1 MDNLEET
8 GGLKTDGLPVDPV
21 SENEVPLGSNAE
33 EVRDDVPAQLSD
45 GEYVVPADV
54 VRYFGVSFFEKL
66 RDKAKKGI
74 DQMAEDGRI
83 NGEPID
89 SAPTLEG
96 ELSTDE
102 MKELEDV
109 LKMQEGG
116 DVDLNKEAL
125 QQFGDQVVQQGLKPQ
140 IDYGQFSTP
149 GSFTAFN
156 QAQAQ
161 QQAETAATQQKQSV
175 GFAEYVG
182 PNGQIMMI
190 PIDAE
195 GNPTMPVPDGYTL
208 KTTGEDSKPQG
219 GSDDPTPSL
228 IDRHKDIQAKAQERN
243 QKWFDNFHN
252 AEDPLAMAKSLLSE
266 TPAGLGG
273 IIGAGDTLGDI
284 AKIRGYSAAIEESN
298 PELAKNLNELVEDKI
313 ADSGFGVKALEGV
326 IATGGMYAD
335 RFGGMVTEAN
345 KLKAAAVEKEKAKSS
360 AKDRRDRRKRREDME
375 KAGRRAQTDIKR
387 YKKSAA
393 GKKATATKSGQKAI
407 KRTESA
413 VRDIQRGV
421 TRGFAKGSL
430 VEKPK

>member
-8 GGLKTDGLPVDPV
+8 GGLKTDGLPVDPI
-21 SENEVPLGSNAE
+21 SGNEVPLGSNAE

-89 SAPTLEG
+89 PSPTLEG
-96 ELSTDE
+96 ELSSDE

-109 LKMQEGG
+109 LKMDTGG
-116 DVDLNKEAL
+116 DLNINKEGL
-125 QQFGDQVVQQGLKPQ
+125 EQVGDKVIQQGLKPQ
-140 IDYGQFSTP
+140 VDYGQFSTP

-161 QQAETAATQQKQSV
+161 QQAENNTQQKQSV

-182 PNGQIMMI
+182 PNGQTMMI
-190 PIDAE
+190 PIDAD
-195 GNPTMPVPDGYTL
+195 GNPTMPVPDGYTK

-219 GSDDPTPSL
+219 DSETNSLMSL
-228 IDRHKDIQAKAQERN
+228 IDRHKDIQQQAQERN
-243 QKWFDNFHN
+243 QKWFDNFHS

-273 IIGAGDTLGDI
+273 MVGLGDTLGDI
-284 AKIRGYSAAIEESN
+284 AKIRGYSTAIEKSN
-298 PELAKNLNELVEDKI
+298 PDLAKSLNELVEDKI
-313 ADSGFGVKALEGV
+313 ADSGFGIKALEGV

-335 RFGGMVTEAN
+335 KFGGMLDEAD
-345 KLKAAAVEKEKAKSS
+345 KVKADTKASKSS
-360 AKDRRDRRKRREDME
+360 SKDRMKRRKRRETIK
-375 KAGRRAQTDIKR
+375 KAGKRAQTDINR

-393 GKKATATKSGQKAI
+393 GKKALKTQSGRDAMR
-407 KRTESA
+407 RTQSA
-413 VRDIQRGV
+413 VRDMQRGIR
-421 TRGFAKGSL
+421 RGFAKGSL